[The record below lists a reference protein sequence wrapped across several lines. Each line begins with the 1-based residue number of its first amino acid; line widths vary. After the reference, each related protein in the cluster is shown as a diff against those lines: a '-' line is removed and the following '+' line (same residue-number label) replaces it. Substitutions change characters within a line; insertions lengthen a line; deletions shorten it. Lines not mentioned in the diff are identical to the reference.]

1 MKFSFGRSL
10 VKALRVQKKIGKLI
24 GKAVEAT
31 RTKPKRTTS
40 TSRPAKPILIE
51 TTAFG
56 SNPGRLV
63 MKSFVPTTRLP
74 KNPALVVLLHGCG
87 QTPERLDVAAGF
99 SKLARDRGFVLLYP
113 QQTRRNNSQNCF
125 NWFRPSAVARDRGE
139 VRSIKQMVEH
149 ICERHRIDRSRIFV
163 AGLSAGGAMTGAL
176 VANYPSLFAGAA
188 IIAGMPFGSAR
199 DAMSAMRVM
208 KSGAKPPPG
217 GWGRAI
223 AEISPEAKSWPAITI
238 WQGTEDR
245 VVRPV
250 NALACVAQWLEVQ
263 GIAENS
269 GRLENK
275 PWGMLQ
281 SWKVTGE
288 LKVALYSVSN
298 MGHGLPIK
306 KRKSVT
312 ALRSGDPYV
321 IPVEI
326 SAPVEMMRVW
336 GLSRFRI

>member
-1 MKFSFGRSL
+1 MKLGFGRSL
-10 VKALRVQKKIGKLI
+10 LKALRAQKKISKQI
-24 GKAVEAT
+24 EKAVKAT
-31 RTKPKRTTS
+31 RGRTKRK
-40 TSRPAKPILIE
+40 TSRPPKPVLVE

-74 KNPALVVLLHGCG
+74 KNPALVVLLHGCH
-87 QTPERLDVAAGF
+87 QTPESLDAAAGF
-99 SKLARDRGFVLLYP
+99 SKLAKERGFVLLYP
-113 QQTRRNNSQNCF
+113 QQKRANNSQNCF
-125 NWFRPSAVARDRGE
+125 NWFRPSSVARDRGE
-139 VRSIKQMVEH
+139 LCSIKQMIEH
-149 ICERHRIDRSRIFV
+149 ICERHRVDRSRIFV

-176 VANYPSLFAGAA
+176 IANYPSLFAGAA

-199 DAMSAMRVM
+199 DAMSALRAM
-208 KSGAKPPPG
+208 KSGATPPLG
-217 GWGRAI
+217 GWGRPI
-223 AEISPEAKSWPAITI
+223 AEISPEAKAWPAITI
-238 WQGTEDR
+238 WQGMEDR
-245 VVRPV
+245 VVKPV

-263 GIAENS
+263 GIAESS
-269 GRLENK
+269 GRLEEK
-275 PWGMLQ
+275 PWGRLQ
-281 SWKVTGE
+281 SWNMSGQ
-288 LKVALYSVSN
+288 LKAALYSVAN

-326 SAPVEMMRVW
+326 SAPAEMMRLW

>member
-1 MKFSFGRSL
+1 MKLGFARSL
-10 VKALRVQKKIGKLI
+10 LKALRAQKKISKQI
-24 GKAVEAT
+24 EKAVKAT
-31 RTKPKRTTS
+31 RGRTKRT
-40 TSRPAKPILIE
+40 TSRPAKPTLIE

-74 KNPALVVLLHGCG
+74 KNPALVVLLHGCH
-87 QTPERLDVAAGF
+87 QTPESLDAAAGF
-99 SKLARDRGFVLLYP
+99 SKLAKERGFVLLYP
-113 QQTRRNNSQNCF
+113 QQTRANNSQNCF

-139 VRSIKQMVEH
+139 VRSIKQMIEH
-149 ICERHRIDRSRIFV
+149 ICERHRVDRSRIFV

-199 DAMSAMRVM
+199 DAMSALRAM
-208 KSGAKPPPG
+208 KSGATPPLG
-217 GWGRAI
+217 GWGRPI
-223 AEISPEAKSWPAITI
+223 AEISPEAKAWPAITI
-238 WQGTEDR
+238 WQGMEDR
-245 VVRPV
+245 VVKPV

-263 GIAENS
+263 GIAESS
-269 GRLENK
+269 GRLEEK
-275 PWGMLQ
+275 SWGRLQ
-281 SWKVTGE
+281 SWKMSGE

-312 ALRSGDPYV
+312 ALRSADPYV

-326 SAPVEMMRVW
+326 SAPAEMMRLW
-336 GLSRFRI
+336 GLSRFRV